1 MGPIGFPEA
10 VFIFFLA
17 FLLFGPKKLPELGR
31 TVGKAFADF
40 QRAKGQ
46 LQEAFDRETKQLGLG
61 LDTESLSSFVSGYW
75 VENKTPLPAID
86 ASSSASAYE
95 GLYGSEA
102 YVSSAIRIPEPKAD
116 EAELHALLPEGAAT
130 RVSEDFSETDSG
142 Y

>member
-1 MGPIGFPEA
+1 
-10 VFIFFLA
+10 
-17 FLLFGPKKLPELGR
+17 
-31 TVGKAFADF
+31 VGKAFADF

>member
-31 TVGKAFADF
+31 TAGKAFADF

-46 LQEAFDRETKQLGLG
+46 LQEAFDRETRQLG
-61 LDTESLSSFVSGYW
+61 LDTESLTSIANRYW
-75 VENKTPLPAID
+75 VENGTPPHTID
-86 ASSSASAYE
+86 ASSSGSAYE

-102 YVSSAIRIPEPKAD
+102 YVSSASRMSTPAADGPEPPAV
-116 EAELHALLPEGAAT
+116 LPESSAT
-130 RVSEDFSETDSG
+130 RV
-142 Y
+142 